1 MHLGLLGEQ
10 VVLKSRR
17 AFDALSFDRA
27 IAADGNLYYARRLER
42 DHKARHNYHSLRM
55 EGLRDDDLLAID
67 IVRNK
72 YTNDDIQIR

>member
-1 MHLGLLGEQ
+1 MHLGPLGEQ

-17 AFDALSFDRA
+17 AFDALSFERA
-27 IAADGNLYYARRLER
+27 IAADGNLYYARRLEK
-42 DHKARHNYHSLRM
+42 DHKARHNYHSLRI

-67 IVRNK
+67 IIRNK